1 MFATGDGWLGWKV
14 AEAED
19 EDHEGAVGGEGSGG
33 DGRGWFN
40 PSTNFLIPQL
50 QSGSLWDQYGESSGS
65 GKPSAIGPD
74 DRARRLAG
82 AGTARRRILAADLS
96 PGWRKRGRGYA
107 SPLVNRDGSGVEKDG
122 DRR

>member
-1 MFATGDGWLGWKV
+1 MFATGDGCLGWKV

-19 EDHEGAVGGEGSGG
+19 EDHEGAVGGKGSGG
-33 DGRGWFN
+33 GRRGWFN

-50 QSGSLWDQYGESSGS
+50 QSGSLWDQYGEIRGS

-82 AGTARRRILAADLS
+82 VGTARRRILLQTCRQGGGKGEEDT
-96 PGWRKRGRGYA
+96 
-107 SPLVNRDGSGVEKDG
+107 
-122 DRR
+122 RRRL